1 MGFIIKM
8 EKIDVRSLSLAI
20 LQTAEEKGLP
30 EEKVVEVIE
39 MALAAAYKKEYGKKD
54 ERYKAKFD
62 REKGKAEFFLV
73 KKVVDE
79 SMILSEEE
87 ESSKKESESSEK
99 EESSQKKEEPLSQKK
114 VRFNPNRHLMLEE
127 AKKVKKDAKP
137 GEDIEF
143 PLDEP
148 EQFGRIAAQTAKQV
162 LLQRLKEAE
171 REEVHSE
178 FKKKEGEIVSGVVQR
193 EEKGIVFVDVGKT
206 IATMPEKE
214 QIKGERY
221 KLGSRMRFYC
231 LNVEDTPKGPEI
243 ILSRAHPKF
252 LSKLFELEVPEI
264 SSGAVDIKS
273 IAREA
278 GSRSKIAVASAEEG
292 ADAIGS
298 VVGQKGTRVNAVIQE
313 LGKEK
318 IDIVAWSEDP
328 KEFIENA
335 LSPAKIISVEI
346 QDNRAKVKIPKDQ
359 ISLAIGKDGQNV
371 RLATELTSWK
381 IDVVGVEPE

>member
-1 MGFIIKM
+1 M

-54 ERYKAKFD
+54 ERYKANFD
-62 REKGKAEFFLV
+62 KENGKTEFFLV
-73 KKVVDE
+73 KRVVDE
-79 SMILSEEE
+79 NMILSEEE
-87 ESSKKESESSEK
+87 ESSKKELESSEK
-99 EESSQKKEEPLSQKK
+99 EEDSQKKEEPLSQKK

-127 AKKVKKDAKP
+127 AKKVKEDAKP

-193 EEKGIVFVDVGKT
+193 EERGIVFVDVGKT
-206 IATMPEKE
+206 IATLPEKE